1 MVVPST
7 LELTSCDGVMDGPR
21 FLDDVCVSVR
31 TYRRVSFP
39 PETLFLGDS
48 TASDGEEATTILTG
62 LASGFASQRTAA
74 PHADPGEGVTR
85 ARTHPLD
92 PSRAHAARTRSR
104 PRTATR
110 FGVDGH
116 SCCFGKRTHSR
127 GACDPPNRVT
137 RVASRRPPG
146 WFQPARLLA
155 RARVDAVSRVPS
167 SSFPPPRRLRA
178 GPRGVD
184 PPI

>member
-7 LELTSCDGVMDGPR
+7 LELTSCWCDGRAAISGRRMR
-21 FLDDVCVSVR
+21 FSQDV
-31 TYRRVSFP
+31 YRRVSFR
-39 PETLFLGDS
+39 ETLFLGDS

-137 RVASRRPPG
+137 RVASRRLPG

-167 SSFPPPRRLRA
+167 SSVPPPRRLRA